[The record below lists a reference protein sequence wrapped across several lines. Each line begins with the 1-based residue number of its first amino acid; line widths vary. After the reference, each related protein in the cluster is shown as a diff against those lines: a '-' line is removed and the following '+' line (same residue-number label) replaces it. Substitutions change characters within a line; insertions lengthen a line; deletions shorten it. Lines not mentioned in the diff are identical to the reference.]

1 MTKKNA
7 MKAGR
12 DFQRSENFGAPRKK
26 RLLNFDHK
34 KHKKTG
40 ALLAIVNL

>member
-34 KHKKTG
+34 KQKKS
-40 ALLAIVNL
+40 VHYDR